1 MRKILI
7 SIFSLIIISSLIFFA
22 IKDKLNINKILA
34 NIEKDIGINVT
45 LKNKK
50 KWAFFPKISYQNYIS
65 LNDTNNNLVIQDG
78 NINITRDFWLSSP
91 FIITLESSSILY
103 KGVDFRNSKIES
115 EYNKNFLNLN
125 KFTANVIDGNI
136 DLNGYLYLNKK
147 KDISLKGTY
156 KNISLNRILKQL
168 NIASW
173 DRVKIRLSSS
183 NFKINSIHDSS
194 KHIIENLNGE
204 MDIMGSIFFVSTE
217 EERFGAAFLSLL
229 ADKIA
234 NMMSLSK
241 SISYLL
247 EKFSDTPSNIS
258 GKIII
263 NQGILTTEKLLIDN
277 EKEKALLSA
286 SLDLKTNIIDGKID
300 FYENEIIFLTAQL
313 KGSLENPEILIGGKV
328 FAKDGEA
335 EPKNIKKIFEEGMQ
349 SLINNLLSQ

>member
-7 SIFSLIIISSLIFFA
+7 SIFSLIIIFSLIFFA

-34 NIEKDIGINVT
+34 NIENDIGINVT

-65 LNDTNNNLVIQDG
+65 LNDTNNNLVIKNG
-78 NINITRDFWLSSP
+78 SINITRDFWLNSP
-91 FIITLESSSILY
+91 FIIRLESSSILY

-147 KDISLKGTY
+147 KDISLQGTY

-194 KHIIENLNGE
+194 EHIIENLNGE

-247 EKFSDTPSNIS
+247 DKFADTPSNIS

-277 EKEKALLSA
+277 KKEKALLSA

-300 FYENEIIFLTAQL
+300 FYENEIVFLTAQL

-328 FAKDGEA
+328 FAKDGDT

-349 SLINNLLSQ
+349 SLINNILSQ

>member
-7 SIFSLIIISSLIFFA
+7 SIFSLIIIFSLIFFT

-34 NIEKDIGINVT
+34 NIENDIGINIA
-45 LKNKK
+45 LKNKQ

-65 LNDTNNNLVIQDG
+65 LNDTNNNLVIKNG
-78 NINITRDFWLSSP
+78 SINITRDFWLNSP
-91 FIITLESSSILY
+91 FIIRLESSSILY
-103 KGVDFRNSKIES
+103 KGVNFRNSKIES
-115 EYNKNFLNLN
+115 KYNKNFFNLN
-125 KFTANVIDGNI
+125 TFTANVIDGNI

-147 KDISLKGTY
+147 KDISLQGTY

-173 DRVKIRLSSS
+173 DRVKIRLTSS

-247 EKFSDTPSNIS
+247 EKFADTPSNIS
-258 GKIII
+258 CQIII
-263 NQGILTTEKLLIDN
+263 NQGILTTEKLLIN
-277 EKEKALLSA
+277 NKKEKALLSA

-300 FYENEIIFLTAQL
+300 LYDNDIVFLTAQL
-313 KGSLENPEILIGGKV
+313 KGSLENPEVLIEGEV
-328 FAKDGEA
+328 FAKDGDIK
-335 EPKNIKKIFEEGMQ
+335 PKNIKKIFEEGMQ

>member
-7 SIFSLIIISSLIFFA
+7 SIFSLIIIFSLIFFA

-34 NIEKDIGINVT
+34 NIENDIGINVT
-45 LKNKK
+45 LKNKQ
-50 KWAFFPKISYQNYIS
+50 KWAFFPKISYQNYLS
-65 LNDTNNNLVIQDG
+65 LNDKNNNLDIKDG
-78 NINITRDFWLSSP
+78 GINITRDFWISSP
-91 FIITLESSSILY
+91 FKIRFESPSILY

-136 DLNGYLYLNKK
+136 NLNGYLYLNKK

-247 EKFSDTPSNIS
+247 DKFADIPSNIS
-258 GKIII
+258 GKINI

-277 EKEKALLSA
+277 KKEKALLSA

-300 FYENEIIFLTAQL
+300 FYENEIVFLTAQL
-313 KGSLENPEILIGGKV
+313 KGNLENPEILIGGRFLLKM
-328 FAKDGEA
+328 EIPN
-335 EPKNIKKIFEEGMQ
+335 PKILKKYLKKEC
-349 SLINNLLSQ
+349 NRLSIIS

>member
-34 NIEKDIGINVT
+34 NIENDIGINVT

-65 LNDTNNNLVIQDG
+65 LNDKNNNLVIKDG

-91 FIITLESSSILY
+91 FIIRLESSSILY

-247 EKFSDTPSNIS
+247 DKFADTPSNIS

-328 FAKDGEA
+328 FAKDGDA